1 MNHQRPDP
9 DALLERVRAEEAR
22 ERRGQLKVFLGA
34 SPGVGK
40 TFTMLETAR
49 AKRAEGLDVV
59 VGVAETH
66 GRAETARLLDGLE
79 VLPRRALEYRGV
91 RLEEF
96 DLDAALAR
104 HPALLLVDELAHT
117 NAPGSR
123 HTKRWQDVE
132 ELLAAGVNVYTTLNI
147 QHFESLN
154 DVVAQITGV
163 IVRETVPDS
172 VLERAD
178 EVELV
183 DVTPDVL
190 QQRLREG
197 KVYVPEQ
204 AGRAIERFFRKGNLI
219 ALRELALRR
228 TAERVDAQMRGYM
241 AEQGIRE
248 TWATGE
254 RLLVCVGPSPRAARL
269 VRATRR
275 MAAKLHAEWLAVHVE
290 TTRDQ
295 RLTAAER
302 EEILRAMEL
311 TEQLGGRAVTL
322 SGQSAAEEILAYAR
336 AHNVTRI
343 IMGKTRRARWRDLVQ
358 GSLLDALV
366 RGSGGVEV
374 LAITGAEDEDG
385 PRPASPGPTRGSP
398 WREYAAAAAI
408 AVVPTAV
415 GLMLGRIGFR
425 VPQID
430 AAMLYLLAV
439 VVAAARFSRGPAVVA
454 SLVGIAS
461 FDYFFVHPFNTF
473 SVSDVRYILT
483 FGVMLVVA
491 LVLGNLTGRIRS
503 QAEAARDREQRTSAL
518 YGLSRDLAAA
528 RDRQAVIAAV
538 LRSLRDTFAIDAALL
553 LPDEAG
559 AVAVVD
565 TPPYAIDERERAVA
579 QWTFDHA
586 QAAGRGTT
594 TLPGAGALYL
604 PLESSGRALGVVGLP
619 LASPSEFREPARRR
633 LLESLAGQTAAALER
648 LVLAE
653 RSRESEVEVEAER
666 LRTALLSSLSH
677 DMRTPLA
684 SIEGA
689 ASTLLQETEPAR
701 PRAVT
706 SPRRSSRSRRM
717 ERLVANL
724 LDMIR
729 VEAGT
734 LQVHKEWQLPSDVVG
749 VALLRTEE
757 QLRGHPVDY
766 GLSRGPPTGADGRDP
781 AGASVRQPARERR
794 QAHARRHPDRGGGFE
809 PAGRG
814 GRLRRRPRSRPTT
827 RGGGVD
833 LRKFYRGG
841 GGAGGIGLGLTICRG
856 IVTAHGGRIWAENRS
871 GGGAIFRIAL
881 PISGTPPQPVAEEPT
896 PTTPGFRGRRR
907 MDRPA
912 PLILLIEDEPPMRR
926 FLNTALGANDY
937 RLVEAETAKAGLA
950 LAASRNPDVILLD
963 LGLPDLD
970 GLEVVRESGV
980 VRDADHRAVGAGP
993 GGGQGP
999 GARPGR
1005 RRLPH
1010 QAVRRGRAAR
1020 AHSGGAAT
1028 RRDAAR
1034 RTARARLRGGR
1045 PARRPGRPPRMAR
1058 RPARSTSP
1066 PPSTSCSP
1074 RWSGTRGRC

>member
-1 MNHQRPDP
+1 
-9 DALLERVRAEEAR
+9 LLRVRAEEAR
-22 ERRGQLKVFLGA
+22 ARRGQLKVFLGA

-59 VGVAETH
+59 VGVVETH
-66 GRAETARLLDGLE
+66 GRVETGCLLEGLE
-79 VLPRRALEYRGV
+79 TLPRRAIEYRGV

-132 ELLAAGVNVYTTLNI
+132 ELLAAGINIYTTLNI

-163 IVRETVPDS
+163 TVRETVPDS

-254 RLLVCVGPSPRAARL
+254 RLMVCLGPSPSAARL

-275 MAAKLHAEWLAVHVE
+275 MAARVHAEWFAVHVE
-290 TTRDQ
+290 TPRDQ

-302 EEILRAMEL
+302 EDVLRAMEL
-311 TEQLGGRAVTL
+311 AEQLGGRPVTL

-336 AHNVTRI
+336 DHNVTRI
-343 IMGKTRRARWRDLVQ
+343 IMGKTRRARWRELFQ

-366 RGSGGVEV
+366 RGSGGIEV
-374 LAITGAEDEDG
+374 LAITGAEDEEG
-385 PRPASPGPTRGSP
+385 ARPAPTPPTHGSTP
-398 WREYAAAAAI
+398 RDYVMAAGI
-408 AVVPTAV
+408 AVVPTLL
-415 GLMLGRIGFR
+415 GLIVRKAG
-425 VPQID
+425 VPVPPID

-439 VVAAARFSRGPAVVA
+439 VVASARFRRGPAVVA

-461 FDYFFVHPFNTF
+461 FDYFFVHPFYTF
-473 SVSDVRYILT
+473 SVSDVRYVLT

-503 QAEAARDREQRTSAL
+503 QAEAARQREQRTSAL
-518 YGLSRDLAAA
+518 YGLSRELTAARDQDAVLAAA
-528 RDRQAVIAAV
+528 
-538 LRSLRDTFAIDAALL
+538 LRSLRDTFALEAAVL
-553 LPDEAG
+553 LPGDGG
-559 AVAVVD
+559 AVAV
-565 TPPYAIDERERAVA
+565 TGPPPYPFDERERAVA
-579 QWTFDHA
+579 QWSFDHG
-586 QAAGRGTT
+586 QAAGRGTN
-594 TLPGAGALYL
+594 TLPGAGALYM
-604 PLESSGRALGVVGLP
+604 PLASSGRAVGVIGLP
-619 LASPSEFREPARRR
+619 LADADQFRDPAPRR

-648 LVLAE
+648 LALAE

-689 ASTLLQETEPAR
+689 ASTLLQETEPA
-701 PRAVT
+701 AAA
-706 SPRRSSRSRRM
+706 RRDLAATIVQESHRM
-717 ERLVANL
+717 GRLVANL

-729 VEAGT
+729 VEAGS
-734 LQVHKEWQLPSDVVG
+734 LQVHKEWQLLADAVG

-757 QLRGHPVDY
+757 QLRGHPVATAFPPDLPLVPMDEILLEQVFVNLLENAAKHTPAGTPIEVGAESRPGEVIAY
-766 GLSRGPPTGADGRDP
+766 VADRGPGLP
-781 AGASVRQPARERR
+781 AGEEESIFRKF
-794 QAHARRHPDRGGGFE
+794 HRGGG
-809 PAGRG
+809 
-814 GRLRRRPRSRPTT
+814 S
-827 RGGGVD
+827 
-833 LRKFYRGG
+833 
-841 GGAGGIGLGLTICRG
+841 AGGIGLGLTICRG

-881 PISGTPPQPVAEEPT
+881 PITGTPPQLLSEEEPASDHQDT
-896 PTTPGFRGRRR
+896 EAAGAWS
-907 MDRPA
+907 A
-912 PLILLIEDEPPMRR
+912 P
-926 FLNTALGANDY
+926 
-937 RLVEAETAKAGLA
+937 
-950 LAASRNPDVILLD
+950 
-963 LGLPDLD
+963 
-970 GLEVVRESGV
+970 
-980 VRDADHRAVGAGP
+980 
-993 GGGQGP
+993 
-999 GARPGR
+999 
-1005 RRLPH
+1005 PH
-1010 QAVRRGRAAR
+1010 
-1020 AHSGGAAT
+1020 S
-1028 RRDAAR
+1028 
-1034 RTARARLRGGR
+1034 
-1045 PARRPGRPPRMAR
+1045 
-1058 RPARSTSP
+1058 SS
-1066 PPSTSCSP
+1066 
-1074 RWSGTRGRC
+1074 

>member
-1 MNHQRPDP
+1 MTHQRPDP
-9 DALLERVRAEEAR
+9 DALLLRFRAEEAR

-49 AKRAEGLDVV
+49 AKRADGLDVV
-59 VGVAETH
+59 VGVVETH
-66 GRAETARLLDGLE
+66 GRAETGRLLEGLE
-79 VLPRRALEYRGV
+79 VLPRRAIEYRGV
-91 RLEEF
+91 VLEEV

-123 HTKRWQDVE
+123 HAKRWQDIE
-132 ELLAAGVNVYTTLNI
+132 ELLAAGVNVYTTVNV

-163 IVRETVPDS
+163 TVRETVPDS
-172 VLERAD
+172 VLEGAN

-254 RLLVCVGPSPRAARL
+254 RLVVCIGPSASAARL

-275 MAAKLHAEWLAVHVE
+275 MAARTHAEWFAVHVE
-290 TTRDQ
+290 TPRDQ
-295 RLTAAER
+295 RLTDAER
-302 EEILRAMEL
+302 EDILRAMEL
-311 TEQLGGRAVTL
+311 AEQLGGRPVTL
-322 SGQSAAEEILAYAR
+322 SGQSAPEEILAYAR

-343 IMGKTRRARWRDLVQ
+343 IMGKTRRPRWRDLVQ

-366 RGSGGVEV
+366 RGSGGIEV
-374 LAITGAEDEDG
+374 LAITGAEDEES
-385 PRPASPGPTRGSP
+385 PRPAGAGGGRASTP
-398 WREYAAAAAI
+398 REYGMAAAI
-408 AVVPTAV
+408 AVVPTLL
-415 GLMLGRIGFR
+415 GLIVRQAGAPVL
-425 VPQID
+425 PID

-439 VVAAARFSRGPAVVA
+439 VVAAARFRRGPAVVA

-461 FDYFFVHPFNTF
+461 FDFFFVHPFYTF
-473 SVSDVRYILT
+473 SVSDVRYVLT

-503 QAEAARDREQRTSAL
+503 QAEAAREREQRTSAL

-528 RDRQAVIAAV
+528 RDRDAVLAAA
-538 LRSLRDTFAIDAALL
+538 LRSLRDTFAIEAAVL
-553 LPDEAG
+553 LPGEAG
-559 AVAVVD
+559 AVAVVGS
-565 TPPYAIDERERAVA
+565 PPYPFDERERAVA
-579 QWTFDHA
+579 QWSFDHS

-594 TLPGAGALYL
+594 TLPGAGALYM
-604 PLESSGRALGVVGLP
+604 PLESSGKAVGVLGLP
-619 LASPSEFREPARRR
+619 LGEAAEFRDPARRR

-653 RSRESEVEVEAER
+653 RSRESEVQVEAER

-689 ASTLLQETEPAR
+689 ASTLLQDAEPAT
-701 PRAVT
+701 AA
-706 SPRRSSRSRRM
+706 RRDLAATIVQESHRM
-717 ERLVANL
+717 GRLVANL

-729 VEAGT
+729 VEAGA
-734 LQVHKEWQLPSDVVG
+734 LQVQKEWQLLSDVVG

-757 QLRGHPVDY
+757 QLRGHPVATAFPLDLPLVPMDEILLEQVFVNLLENAAKHTPAGTPIEVGATSGRGEVVAY
-766 GLSRGPPTGADGRDP
+766 VADRGPGLPPGEEDLIFRKF
-781 AGASVRQPARERR
+781 
-794 QAHARRHPDRGGGFE
+794 HRGGG
-809 PAGRG
+809 
-814 GRLRRRPRSRPTT
+814 S
-827 RGGGVD
+827 
-833 LRKFYRGG
+833 
-841 GGAGGIGLGLTICRG
+841 AGGIGLGLTISRG
-856 IVTAHGGRIWAENRS
+856 IVTAHGGRIWAENRT

-881 PISGTPPQPVAEEPT
+881 PISGTPPQLVTEAPVPN
-896 PTTPGFRGRRR
+896 RQ
-907 MDRPA
+907 DS
-912 PLILLIEDEPPMRR
+912 
-926 FLNTALGANDY
+926 
-937 RLVEAETAKAGLA
+937 EAAGEWIA
-950 LAASRNPDVILLD
+950 
-963 LGLPDLD
+963 
-970 GLEVVRESGV
+970 
-980 VRDADHRAVGAGP
+980 
-993 GGGQGP
+993 Q
-999 GARPGR
+999 
-1005 RRLPH
+1005 
-1010 QAVRRGRAAR
+1010 
-1020 AHSGGAAT
+1020 
-1028 RRDAAR
+1028 
-1034 RTARARLRGGR
+1034 
-1045 PARRPGRPPRMAR
+1045 
-1058 RPARSTSP
+1058 
-1066 PPSTSCSP
+1066 PPSSS
-1074 RWSGTRGRC
+1074 